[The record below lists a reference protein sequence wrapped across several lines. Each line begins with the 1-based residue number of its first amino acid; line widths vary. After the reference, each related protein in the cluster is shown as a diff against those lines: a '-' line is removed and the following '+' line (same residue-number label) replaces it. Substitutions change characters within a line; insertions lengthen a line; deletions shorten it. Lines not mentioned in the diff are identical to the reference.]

1 MFLLSC
7 GRESVEA
14 RTFNVVDT
22 QQQRPSYE
30 TFIQKQATTK
40 ELRLAKIKKHED
52 VWSHSASEEYYEDD
66 GSPLTRTKFDRVMDS
81 YDGMAAQVRPLSTE
95 SKAFK
100 NYEPGLWASAF
111 PGNFKEPIRCSSP
124 SASDEMAIPEHH
136 VGVYQSFCQPQHW
149 SPAFASP
156 GDFTIKMASVSH
168 KDGETCFQ
176 VAVICSCIKAIRDG
190 SRIKDAAKRKSFVK
204 YIRRTQS
211 ELVRFTETM
220 TLRYVGHRLADKM
233 PKAGSLPFSAHS
245 QGSLDEYGEEVIIFL
260 GYLLNITE
268 IGFNLLVT
276 LSDPV
281 AKNILV
287 REFLDL
293 SLGYGDPAL
302 MATSSCDARIERQEL
317 RPMLPSAWLD
327 VDTGASTMTSTDLA
341 HSKSC
346 YFHFSPRGG
355 GGDDITSR
363 SFSRFS
369 ESNFDAPNALYRSQ
383 SDGLRPTTATKFC
396 ASKCI
401 RYVAPTKFHA
411 DKYIEGSF
419 TIEISGVSITN
430 GHANYT
436 ISVLSYVLGSLEI
449 SNVDRRYSEF
459 DALVQKIEAKVDT
472 LRVRKY
478 LPSKTF
484 FRYLSAS
491 YLERRAASLQGFL
504 EKLLRIHFLGILD
517 QDIAIIAEPNVRKFL
532 DLPNVEWSL
541 VAQSNAARAK
551 GTSEWRRERNYAMS
565 STPIAVAAG
574 GGHNSG
580 GMAVADASPM
590 FTKLQPSNGFNL
602 FDLDNT
608 PRYENIVKRRSD
620 SM

>member
-14 RTFNVVDT
+14 RTFDVVDT

-40 ELRLAKIKKHED
+40 ELRLAKIKNEEI
-52 VWSHSASEEYYEDD
+52 WSHSASEEYDD
-66 GSPLTRTKFDRVMDS
+66 ESPLTRTKFNRVMNS
-81 YDGMAAQVRPLSTE
+81 YDGFAAQVRPLSNE

-100 NYEPGLWASAF
+100 SYEPGLWASAR
-111 PGNFKEPIRCSSP
+111 PGNPKEPIRLSSP
-124 SASDEMAIPEHH
+124 SDSDEMAIPEHH
-136 VGVYQSFCQPQHW
+136 VGVYQSFCQPQQW

-156 GDFTIKMASVSH
+156 GDFTIKMASVSQ

-176 VAVICSCIKAIRDG
+176 IAVICSCIKAIRDG
-190 SRIKDAAKRKSFVK
+190 ARIKDAAKRKSFVK
-204 YIRRTQS
+204 HIRRTQS
-211 ELVRFTETM
+211 ELARFTETM

-233 PKAGSLPFSAHS
+233 PKARSLPFSAHS

-260 GYLLNITE
+260 SYLLSITE

-327 VDTGASTMTSTDLA
+327 VDTGAATMTSMDLT

-346 YFHFSPRGG
+346 YFHFSPR

-383 SDGLRPTTATKFC
+383 SDGLRPTTANSKFC

-401 RYVAPTKFHA
+401 RYVPPTRFHS
-411 DKYIEGSF
+411 DKHVDGSF

-459 DALVQKIEAKVDT
+459 DALAQKLEAKVDT
-472 LRVRKY
+472 LRVRRH

-484 FRYLSAS
+484 FRYLSAR

-541 VAQSNAARAK
+541 VAQSNEARAR
-551 GTSEWRRERNYAMS
+551 GASQWRREQYVMS
-565 STPIAVAAG
+565 STPIATG
-574 GGHNSG
+574 GGRGGSG
-580 GMAVADASPM
+580 GGIAAVDASPM
-590 FTKLQPSNGFNL
+590 FTRFQPSNDYNL

-608 PRYENIVKRRSD
+608 PRYQNIVKRRSD